1 MADSKWQSLALTSSY
16 LNSRKHAFNYTVLYT
31 LLVCSNNLQISVFYN
46 KDGLFLLTF
55 LHVAY
60 VSDVILLHTSYSGT
74 QAEGAAPILAPE
86 EKKQF

>member
-1 MADSKWQSLALTSSY
+1 M
-16 LNSRKHAFNYTVLYT
+16 
-31 LLVCSNNLQISVFYN
+31 FYS

-86 EKKQF
+86 KKNNSSTMQWFLRFK